1 MSLSPTALWLI
12 AGVILCIMEM
22 VLPTAFVEVTMGI
35 SAFVVALLALVIPQV
50 GVQVAIWLVLSVVL
64 TLLSRR
70 LVPKRRARIIEDSR
84 EAQTL
89 TEILPG
95 QAGRVLYEGNSWQAR
110 CDDQEMAIAPNQK
123 VIVVERRGT
132 TLIVVPEHLLHS

>member
-70 LVPKRRARIIEDSR
+70 LVPKRKAHIIEDSR

-95 QAGRVLYEGNSWQAR
+95 QTGRVLYEGNSWQAR
-110 CDDQEMAIAPNQK
+110 CDDPEMVIAPNQR

-132 TLIVVPEHLLHS
+132 TLIVLPEHLLRA

>member
-1 MSLSPTALWLI
+1 
-12 AGVILCIMEM
+12 
-22 VLPTAFVEVTMGI
+22 MGI

-50 GVQVAIWLVLSVVL
+50 GVQVAIWLVLSVIL

-70 LVPKRRARIIEDSR
+70 LVPRRKARIIEDSR

-89 TEILPG
+89 TEILPS
-95 QAGRVLYEGNSWQAR
+95 QTGRVLYEGNSWQAR
-110 CDDQEMAIAPNQK
+110 CDDPEMAIAPNQR

-132 TLIVVPEHLLHS
+132 TLIVVPEHLLRA

>member
-89 TEILPG
+89 TEILPD
-95 QAGRVLYEGNSWQAR
+95 QTGRVLYEGNSWQAR
-110 CDDQEMAIAPNQK
+110 CDDPEMAIAPNQR

-132 TLIVVPEHLLHS
+132 TLIVVPEHLLRA

>member
-12 AGVILCIMEM
+12 AGVVLCVMEM
-22 VLPTAFVEVTMGI
+22 VLPTAFVEVTMGV

-50 GVQVAIWLVLSVVL
+50 GIQVAIWLVLSVIL

-70 LVPKRRARIIEDSR
+70 LVPQRKARIIEDSR

-95 QAGRVLYEGNSWQAR
+95 QTGRVLYEGNSWQAR